1 MQVYLIS
8 DGEFLTSR
16 QQEINLKL
24 KEYFAVKGFS
34 ILEKTLDRDSLAF
47 CRGCFDCWTKTPGE
61 CIMKDGIVEI
71 NRACMTSDVVVYLC
85 PVVFGQFSANIK
97 FALDRWLPNMLP
109 FFITREDGSTMHSPR
124 YRDYP
129 AQIFIG
135 YGDSMSPDEAQLFT
149 DINLKHR
156 NNVTVIVDQGDSAKM
171 ISALNA
177 VTLKRV
183 GGGL

>member
-1 MQVYLIS
+1 
-8 DGEFLTSR
+8 
-16 QQEINLKL
+16 
-24 KEYFAVKGFS
+24 
-34 ILEKTLDRDSLAF
+34 
-47 CRGCFDCWTKTPGE
+47 
-61 CIMKDGIVEI
+61 MKDGIVEI
-71 NRACMTSDVVVYLC
+71 NRACLTSDVVVYLC

-156 NNVTVIVDQGDSAKM
+156 NNVTVIVDQGINADM
-171 ISALNA
+171 IAALNT

>member
-1 MQVYLIS
+1 
-8 DGEFLTSR
+8 
-16 QQEINLKL
+16 
-24 KEYFAVKGFS
+24 
-34 ILEKTLDRDSLAF
+34 
-47 CRGCFDCWTKTPGE
+47 
-61 CIMKDGIVEI
+61 
-71 NRACMTSDVVVYLC
+71 
-85 PVVFGQFSANIK
+85 
-97 FALDRWLPNMLP
+97 
-109 FFITREDGSTMHSPR
+109 MHSPR

-156 NNVTVIVDQGDSAKM
+156 NNVIVIIDQGENANM
-171 ISALNA
+171 IAALDA